1 MSRQV
6 SPLAARLKVA
16 GFFLTLAE
24 WDRSLEVTRQ
34 ILNGI
39 DAFEPYAAFLRIS
52 QSTRALSVDLVESF
66 LRDNNQRASAKEL
79 DVVLRLYDTKFAGA
93 LDFED
98 FLKMTLA
105 RDNPKSRFEAAA
117 TRETYAVGENQ
128 RLPEEIEYTLS
139 RFFTKACEL
148 ITRLRTEID
157 SNQGINE
164 KEIFSHL
171 SLGHSGNLDFKV
183 LKQFFENLKI
193 VPKDSEIISILRAID
208 INDDGIID
216 RTELEYFISMFS
228 SKGPSSL
235 CFSRLRDRATSENQ
249 VNYFGE
255 RRTETEGAN
264 NTRTSYL
271 GYQSNRPEI
280 VSQRYESKGRLSLLQ
295 F

>member
-6 SPLAARLKVA
+6 APIAVRLKIA

-34 ILNGI
+34 IMNGI
-39 DAFEPYAAFLRIS
+39 DAFEPYAAFLRIA
-52 QSTRALSVDLVESF
+52 QSSRTLTVEAVENF
-66 LRDNNQRASAKEL
+66 LRDNCQRPSAKEL
-79 DVVLRLYDTKFAGA
+79 DVVLRLYDTKFSNS

-105 RDNPKSRFEAAA
+105 RDNPQSRFEAAA
-117 TRETYAVGENQ
+117 TRETYAVGDDQ

-148 ITRLRTEID
+148 VTRVKAEID
-157 SNQGINE
+157 GNQGINE
-164 KEIFSHL
+164 KEIFSQL
-171 SLGHSGNLDFKV
+171 SLGHNGNLDFKV
-183 LKQFFENLKI
+183 LKQFFEELKI

-228 SKGPSSL
+228 NKGPSSV
-235 CFSRLRDRATSENQ
+235 CFSRLRDRSAVENQ

-255 RRTETEGAN
+255 RRTENSGTKQPRLSQMA
-264 NTRTSYL
+264 S
-271 GYQSNRPEI
+271 QSGRGDTG
-280 VSQRYESKGRLSLLQ
+280 SQRIEAKRKPFSD
-295 F
+295 

>member
-6 SPLAARLKVA
+6 SSVAQRLKIA

-39 DAFEPYAAFLRIS
+39 DAFEPYAAFLRIA
-52 QSTRALSVDLVESF
+52 QSTRAITVDLVENF
-66 LRDNNQRASAKEL
+66 LRDNSQRASTKEL
-79 DVVLRLYDTKFAGA
+79 DIVLRLYDTKFSNA

-128 RLPEEIEYTLS
+128 RLAEEIEYTLS

-148 ITRLRTEID
+148 SSRLRAEVEGQ
-157 SNQGINE
+157 QGINE
-164 KEIFSHL
+164 KDIFSQL
-171 SLGHSGNLDFKV
+171 SIGHNGNLDFKV
-183 LKQFFENLKI
+183 LKQFFEELKI

-228 SKGPSSL
+228 IKGPSSVS
-235 CFSRLRDRATSENQ
+235 FSRLKDRSNVENQ

-255 RRTETEGAN
+255 RRTESNGTYPL
-264 NTRTSYL
+264 RSSPL
-271 GYQSNRPEI
+271 GYNSGRANIGSERF
-280 VSQRYESKGRLSLLQ
+280 ESRGKHC
-295 F
+295 